1 MLTQFRRNLDYLS
14 PAMASEFSLPKTSHH
29 TTVIGRTGSGKTVVA
44 MWILSESNFDEMPYI
59 IIDFKGD
66 ELLNSIGAAPI
77 SVYADPPTEPGL
89 YILHLKPDQLDE
101 LDAFL
106 WKVHQ
111 NGRTGLFLDEGF
123 VVAKLKSLDA
133 IYMQGRSKEIPVFTL
148 TQRPSW
154 ISRYAFSEASHF
166 AVGHLN
172 DDRDQEKVT
181 HFYRHYDAERPEK
194 FHFQW
199 YNVNDDKHFLLP
211 PVPHPDNIKS
221 TFTARLDE
229 MRKRKNKK
237 RFI

>member
-1 MLTQFRRNLDYLS
+1 MPEHDKPDDFK
-14 PAMASEFSLPKTSHH
+14 LPSTTHH
-29 TTVIGRTGSGKTVVA
+29 TTVIGRTGSGKTVVG
-44 MWILSESNFDEMPYI
+44 MWILSEAPFDHMPYI

-66 ELLNSIGAAPI
+66 DLLNSVGAQPI
-77 SVYADPPTEPGL
+77 TVFADPPKISGL
-89 YILHLKPDQLDE
+89 YIVHLKPDQLDE
-101 LDAFL
+101 LDQFL

-111 NGRTGLFLDEGF
+111 NGSTGIFLDEGF

-133 IYMQGRSKEIPVFTL
+133 IYMQGRSKHIPIFTL

-172 DDRDQEKVT
+172 DVRDQEKVT
-181 HFYRHYDAERPEK
+181 NFFRDYDEDRPDK

-199 YNVNDDKHFLLP
+199 YDVNNNRNFILL
-211 PVPHPDNIKS
+211 PVPHPDIIRER
-221 TFTARLDE
+221 FDERLSE
-229 MRKRKNKK
+229 MRERRNHK